1 MLVNVTIETLPNAP
15 ATHRNRQPLL
25 EELERYLI
33 ESSIVLEIGSG
44 TGQHA
49 VHFARHLPHVTWIPT
64 ELSANLSGVEAWCQQ
79 SGLANLME
87 PLALDVCQPW
97 PKGLTVD
104 HIFTA
109 NTTHIMPSEAV
120 ERLFQG
126 AGRQLPAKGYLFLYG
141 PFKYDGQFTS
151 ASNAAFDL
159 QLKQHAAH
167 QGIRDIEQLI
177 AWAGDAGLS
186 LVADHAM
193 PTNNQWVLFRNN

>member
-1 MLVNVTIETLPNAP
+1 MSSLPDAP
-15 ATHRNRQPLL
+15 ATHRNREPILTQLDK
-25 EELERYLI
+25 YLTAP
-33 ESSIVLEIGSG
+33 STVLEIGSG

-49 VHFARHLPHVTWIPT
+49 VHFASHLPHVTWIPT
-64 ELSANLSGVEAWCQQ
+64 ELSANLSGVEAWRQQ

-87 PLALDVCQPW
+87 SLVLDVSQPW
-97 PKGLTVD
+97 PEGLAVD

-109 NTTHIMPSEAV
+109 NTTHIMPSDAV

-159 QLKQHAAH
+159 QLRQRAAH

-177 AWAGDAGLS
+177 AWAGDAGML
-186 LVADHAM
+186 LVADHTM
-193 PTNNQWVLFRNN
+193 PANNQFLVFQRTE

>member
-1 MLVNVTIETLPNAP
+1 MSLPDAP
-15 ATHRNRQPLL
+15 ATHRNRDPILRSL
-25 EELERYLI
+25 EGYLI
-33 ESSIVLEIGSG
+33 ESQTVLEIGSG

-64 ELSANLSGVEAWCQQ
+64 ELSANLSGVEAWRQQ

-87 PLALDVCQPW
+87 PRALDVCKAW
-97 PKGLTVD
+97 PEGLTVD

-120 ERLFQG
+120 ERLFHG
-126 AGRQLPAKGYLFLYG
+126 AGRQLPVKGYLFIYG

-151 ASNAAFDL
+151 DSNAAFDL
-159 QLKQHAAH
+159 QLKKRAAH

-177 AWAGDAGLS
+177 TWAGNADMTL
-186 LVADHAM
+186 LADHAM
-193 PTNNQWVLFRNN
+193 PANNQFLVFQRMG